1 MEDATLT
8 RIAILPP
15 RAREA
20 AIEDLVDLLVRDG
33 ISEDELHRL
42 ERQVHQVN
50 AAIAQRRRL
59 N

>member
-15 RAREA
+15 RERAA